1 MRASNRQ
8 GIHPA
13 SRAGSH
19 TLGADAFF
27 NGDEACDGSIVPWA
41 RGQAQTAI
49 PQVEQW
55 SSRTGDRA
63 FQARQVLQMPPEIE
77 TILRLIPD
85 ELSRSQAI
93 VSSNALAQKYEFQR
107 GESNRL
113 ILAFLKLSFTSNQNG
128 RGDYL

>member
-1 MRASNRQ
+1 MELKDR
-8 GIHPA
+8 
-13 SRAGSH
+13 
-19 TLGADAFF
+19 
-27 NGDEACDGSIVPWA
+27 
-41 RGQAQTAI
+41 
-49 PQVEQW
+49 
-55 SSRTGDRA
+55 GDRA

>member
-1 MRASNRQ
+1 MRACNGR
-8 GIHPA
+8 GIHEP
-13 SRAGSH
+13 RRVSH

-27 NGDEACDGSIVPWA
+27 NRDEAFDGSVVPWA
-41 RGQAQTAI
+41 RGQTQAATPRWSNGAQG
-49 PQVEQW
+49 PG
-55 SSRTGDRA
+55 TGLFKRDK
-63 FQARQVLQMPPEIE
+63 FYKCPSEIE
-77 TILRLIPD
+77 MILRLFSD
-85 ELSRSQAI
+85 EMSHSQAI

>member
-1 MRASNRQ
+1 MRAFNRR

-41 RGQAQTAI
+41 RGQAQTAT
-49 PQVEQW
+49 PRW
-55 SSRTGDRA
+55 SNGVQGRGQG
-63 FQARQVLQMPPEIE
+63 FQGRQVLQMPPEIE

-85 ELSRSQAI
+85 ELSHSQAI
-93 VSSNALAQKYEFQR
+93 VSSNALAQKYEFQK

>member
-1 MRASNRQ
+1 MRACNGR
-8 GIHPA
+8 GIHEP
-13 SRAGSH
+13 RRVSH

-27 NGDEACDGSIVPWA
+27 NRDEAFDGSVVPWA
-41 RGQAQTAI
+41 RGQTQAAT
-49 PQVEQW
+49 PRW
-55 SSRTGDRA
+55 SNGVQGRGQG
-63 FQARQVLQMPPEIE
+63 FQGRQVLQMPPEIE

-85 ELSRSQAI
+85 ELSHSQAI
-93 VSSNALAQKYEFQR
+93 VSSNALAQKYEFQK